1 MESTEDKIASHGRSF
16 LTSFYILLRM
26 TGIYD
31 SMNEAILNAAR
42 KLVSDME
49 LLLDETGEATVRII
63 EGSFYIEGMRVK
75 AGVSDIGNFESLAEE
90 LRNKSIGAL
99 DFRTPLRAEDLIRF
113 AYAIKEGVDAVSV
126 QSSLENELVKGIS
139 VGGPVAVQE
148 AEAFDLKDSRE
159 MAKTA
164 YRKALSAMVEVDHSL
179 KAGLR
184 IKLKRVKR
192 ALQLLVDCIL
202 ADQSYLLR
210 LTATAQQDRY
220 YYFHPVNVSIL
231 SATLGR
237 EIGLGRIAMRTLALA
252 AFFHDIGKTW
262 IPAEILSK
270 KTDFTKAE
278 FELMKRHP
286 VDGMK
291 AMLKS
296 FGLNEATILSMLVL
310 WEHHVRLDHSGYP
323 ESALQRDPNL
333 FSRIVSVADDYDS
346 LVSGRVYERKRLSHD
361 DALRMIYGGAGTLYD
376 PLLARAFI
384 EMFGVKGSP

>member
-1 MESTEDKIASHGRSF
+1 MESTEDKVARYGKSF
-16 LTSFYILLRM
+16 LTSFYILLRI

-42 KLVSDME
+42 KLLVDME
-49 LLLDETGEATVRII
+49 PLLDETGETTVRVI
-63 EGSFYIEGMRVK
+63 EGSFYIEGTRVK
-75 AGVSDIGNFESLAEE
+75 AGVSDLGSFESLAEA

-99 DFRTPLRAEDLIRF
+99 DFRTPLQAEDLIRF
-113 AYAIKEGVDAVSV
+113 AYAIKEGLDAGGI
-126 QSSLENELVKGIS
+126 QSSLESELVKGIS
-139 VGGPVAVQE
+139 VGGPVALQTE
-148 AEAFDLKDSRE
+148 EAFDMKDSRE
-159 MAKTA
+159 MAKAA
-164 YRKALSAMVEVDHSL
+164 YRKALSAVVEVDHSL

-192 ALQLLVDCIL
+192 TLQLLVDCVF
-202 ADQSYLLR
+202 ADREYLLR
-210 LTATAQQDRY
+210 LTATAHQDRY

-231 SATLGR
+231 SAALGK
-237 EIGLGRIAMRTLALA
+237 EIGLGRITLRTLALA
-252 AFFHDIGKTW
+252 AFFHDVGKTW
-262 IPAEILSK
+262 VPAEILSK

-286 VDGMK
+286 LDGMK

-323 ESALQRDPNL
+323 ESALKRNPNL
-333 FSRIVSVADDYDS
+333 FSRIVSIADDYDS

-376 PLLARAFI
+376 PVLARAFI
-384 EMFGVKGSP
+384 EMFGAKGPS

>member
-1 MESTEDKIASHGRSF
+1 
-16 LTSFYILLRM
+16 M

-42 KLVSDME
+42 KLLSDME
-49 LLLDETGEATVRII
+49 LLLDETGEMAVRII
-63 EGSFYIEGMRVK
+63 EGSFYIEGTRVK

-99 DFRTPLRAEDLIRF
+99 DFRTPLAAEDLIRF
-113 AYAIKEGVDAVSV
+113 AYSIKGGVDAVSV

-139 VGGPVAVQE
+139 VGGPVALQKE
-148 AEAFDLKDSRE
+148 EAFDLKDSRE

-179 KAGLR
+179 KTGLR
-184 IKLKRVKR
+184 IKLKRIKR

-202 ADQSYLLR
+202 TDQGYLLR

-231 SATLGR
+231 SATLGK
-237 EIGLGRIAMRTLALA
+237 EIGFGRITLRTLALA

-286 VDGMK
+286 IDGMK

-296 FGLNEATILSMLVL
+296 FGLNESTILSMLVL

-323 ESALQRDPNL
+323 ESARQRDPNL
-333 FSRIVSVADDYDS
+333 FSRIVSIADDYDS

-384 EMFGVKGSP
+384 EMFGVKGTP